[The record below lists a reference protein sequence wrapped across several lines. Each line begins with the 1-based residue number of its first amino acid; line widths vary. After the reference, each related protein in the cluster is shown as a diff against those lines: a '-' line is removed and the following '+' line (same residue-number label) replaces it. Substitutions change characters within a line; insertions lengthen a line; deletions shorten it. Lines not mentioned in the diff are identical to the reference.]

1 MEITIRNTGNSKGIV
16 LPKPLLAQAHL
27 EGELTADIHVIDGAI
42 VVRKSHKSPRQGWA
56 QAAAE
61 LVGQGDAALIMGEV
75 GNASEE
81 DLQWYSTGIFGWST

>member
-1 MEITIRNTGNSKGIV
+1 MEITIRNIGNSKGIV

-61 LVGQGDAALIMGEV
+61 LVRQGDDALIMGEF
-75 GNASEE
+75 GNASDE
-81 DLQWYSTGIFGWST
+81 DLLW